1 MVSEWRSYPQFY
13 HSDLIKMLYR
23 KTLAAILL
31 FAALAAP
38 LPART
43 RKGDKLLSQGKQA
56 ELKKHYDE
64 ALDLFEQAL
73 SEDPSDYGYQL
84 AVDRMRFQ
92 AGQAHVEHGLTIRK
106 QGKTAEALA
115 EFVKAYSID
124 PASSIAEQ
132 EIRRTRA
139 MLEAERKKGAALEPE
154 DRGLTPAEVSGN
166 ATQDRLDRMQSVP
179 ELKPL
184 STTPINLKMNNQP
197 AKVLFETVG
206 KLAGINVMFDP
217 DIPAGGKNLSI
228 ELNGSTVEEAL
239 DYLATVTKSFWKP
252 LSGNTIFVT
261 QDNTTKRRDY
271 EDQVV
276 KVFYLKNVNTAQ
288 ELQEIAT
295 DVRTVCDIRR
305 LFTYTAQMALIVRA
319 EADRVALAEKIIH
332 DLDKPKSEVMI
343 DILVLSHNTDNAQ
356 NLAFGLT
363 DGINAPLTYTGPTSS
378 TGTTTTPTTT
388 TTGTT
393 TTTTTTGT
401 TGTTGTT
408 TPTSTAAG
416 IPLNQLSHLSTGQ
429 YSVVLPNLNFQA
441 QMSRSNTK
449 VLQSPQVRVT
459 NNAKAI
465 LKIGQKV
472 PTASGS
478 FQPGVGGVGINPLVN
493 TQFTFLDVGVNVEI
507 TPTIHGS
514 DEVSLHVDMDISEVD
529 SYTNLGGINQP
540 IVGQRKVTF
549 DVRMKEGQLNV
560 LGGLLQVNDQESN
573 SGTPGLAD
581 IPLLG
586 HLFKSRMTETSTT
599 ELLFV
604 LIPHIVRSQEI
615 TETNLKGVASGSDT
629 VVKLNYAPRTVAHTA
644 TPAAPVPDISAPAA
658 PATPAT
664 ALPATAPPPTAP
676 AIAPPATAPATGP
689 AMAPPATAPPPPGTA
704 RLSFTPSA
712 AEGPIGS
719 AITVPLLIENAAD
732 LFTAPLRLKFDPK
745 VVRLNDVV
753 PGSLLTSD
761 GKPILPPSKNILN
774 DTGEASVTLSRAPG
788 AGGVSG
794 SGTLV
799 TFVFQA
805 VGKGATTVSLTGMT
819 MQDSKNQQI
828 QAAPPQLTVTV
839 R

>member
-1 MVSEWRSYPQFY
+1 
-13 HSDLIKMLYR
+13 MLYR
-23 KTLAAILL
+23 KSLAALLL
-31 FAALAAP
+31 FAALSAP

-56 ELKKHYDE
+56 ELKKQYDE
-64 ALDLFEQAL
+64 ALNFYEQAL
-73 SEDPSDYGYQL
+73 SEDPSDFGYQI
-84 AVDRMRFQ
+84 AGDRMRFQ
-92 AGQAHVEHGLTIRK
+92 AGEAHVERGLTIRK

-115 EFVKAYSID
+115 EFEKAYAID
-124 PASSIAEQ
+124 PSSSVAEQ

-139 MLEAERKKGAALEPE
+139 ILDQEKKKGAALQPE
-154 DRGLTPAEVSGN
+154 DRGLTAAEVAGK
-166 ATQDRLDRMQSVP
+166 ATEDRLDRMQSVP

-184 STTPINLKMNNQP
+184 SSKPFDLKMNNQP
-197 AKVLFETVG
+197 AKVLFETVA
-206 KLAGINVMFDP
+206 KIAGINVIFDP
-217 DIPAGGKNLSI
+217 DIPTGGKNLSV
-228 ELNGSTVEEAL
+228 EFNGSTVEEAL
-239 DYLATVTKSFWKP
+239 NYLGTLTKSFWKP
-252 LSGNTIFVT
+252 LSPNTIFVT

-271 EDQVV
+271 EEQVV

-332 DLDKPKSEVMI
+332 DLDKPKAEVLI
-343 DILVLSHNTDNAQ
+343 DILVLSHNTDNSQ
-356 NLAFGLT
+356 TLAFGLT
-363 DGINAPLTYTGPTSS
+363 DGINSPITYNGPANSS
-378 TGTTTTPTTT
+378 TTTTPTATSTTGTTTPTTT

-393 TTTTTTGT
+393 TA
-401 TGTTGTT
+401 T
-408 TPTSTAAG
+408 TPTAAG
-416 IPLNQLSHLSTGQ
+416 IALNQITHLSTNQ
-429 YSVVLPNLNFQA
+429 YSVVLPNVNFQA
-441 QMSRSNTK
+441 TLSRSNTK

-459 NNAKAI
+459 NNAKAT

-549 DVRMKEGQLNV
+549 DVRMKEGQVNV
-560 LGGLLQVNDQESN
+560 LGGLLQVNESESS

-586 HLFKSRMTETSTT
+586 HLFKSRVTDKSTN

-629 VVKLNYAPRTVAHTA
+629 VVKLNYAPRLAEQ
-644 TPAAPVPDISAPAA
+644 PSPSPSSAPALLSTLPPA
-658 PATPAT
+658 P
-664 ALPATAPPPTAP
+664 PATAPPATAP
-676 AIAPPATAPATGP
+676 ALAPPATAPATSP
-689 AMAPPATAPPPPGTA
+689 AMAPPATAPPPAGTA

-712 AEGPIGS
+712 AEGPLGS

-774 DTGEASVTLSRAPG
+774 DTGEATVTLSRAPG

-805 VGKGATTVSLTGMT
+805 VGKGTTTVSLSGMT
-819 MQDSKNQQI
+819 MRDSKLQQI
-828 QAAPPQLTVTV
+828 QAATPQLTVTV